1 MSIYTVCVLFCIFIM
16 GHRTEEERQVASEL
30 HRIYLDEL
38 HKRQLLNSDNYDKAI
53 LTLSSSG
60 LAISLTFIKDIV
72 PLSQAE
78 FLWLIKFG
86 WIFFLI
92 SIVISLLAYI
102 TSNKAIDVEMDKA
115 ERFYDNGNEAAR
127 FEKNNFSIINKY
139 LNYFTGLSFVV
150 ALIAIVMFVILNLRG
165 NSDMSNNNSK
175 TLCTDSAPMPRM
187 QAVMKP
193 SGNQSSAPM
202 PRMQSTPSSGTQNTA
217 PQAK

>member
-1 MSIYTVCVLFCIFIM
+1 M

-127 FEKNNFSIINKY
+127 FEKTTFLLLISI
-139 LNYFTGLSFVV
+139 
-150 ALIAIVMFVILNLRG
+150 
-165 NSDMSNNNSK
+165 
-175 TLCTDSAPMPRM
+175 
-187 QAVMKP
+187 
-193 SGNQSSAPM
+193 
-202 PRMQSTPSSGTQNTA
+202 
-217 PQAK
+217 

>member
-1 MSIYTVCVLFCIFIM
+1 M

-175 TLCTDSAPMPRM
+175 PLCTDSAPMPRM